1 MSPAEL
7 PLLNIVATLRSPFYF
22 LLSNL
27 IGVSNMITFRMKT
40 HIIFASI
47 LIFASSFLFFKKEKP
62 VFYIIGDS
70 TVKNGDGT
78 GKNNQM
84 GWGTVITPFFDTT
97 RIDVRNH
104 AIGGRSSRTFITEGR
119 WDKILATLKKDDYV
133 IMQFGHN
140 DAGPLDDTAR
150 ARGTIRGISEDSA
163 EIYNSIR
170 KINEVVHSYGWY
182 MRRYVRETKAR
193 GAIPIVCSLIPREN
207 WKDGKVIRA
216 ADSYALWAKQI
227 AEQEGA
233 YFIDLNERIA
243 VKYEELGEQEV
254 HNFFPADHTH
264 TNLEGA
270 KLNAEIVANELK
282 KINPG
287 KINQYMTK

>member
-1 MSPAEL
+1 
-7 PLLNIVATLRSPFYF
+7 
-22 LLSNL
+22 
-27 IGVSNMITFRMKT
+27 MKRLT
-40 HIIFASI
+40 IFSSI
-47 LIFASSFLFFKKEKP
+47 LLIASSFLFFEKEKP

-97 RIDVRNH
+97 RINVQNH

-119 WDKILATLKKDDYV
+119 WNKILETLKKGDYV
-133 IMQFGHN
+133 IMQFAHN
-140 DAGPLDDTAR
+140 DASPLDDTAR
-150 ARGTIRGISEDSA
+150 ARGTIKGIGEDST
-163 EIYNSIR
+163 EIYNPIR
-170 KINEVVHSYGWY
+170 KMKEVVHSYGWY
-182 MRRYVRETKAR
+182 MRKYVREAKGE
-193 GAIPIVCSLIPREN
+193 GAIPIMCSLIPRDN
-207 WKDGKVIRA
+207 WKDGRVVRS

-233 YFIDLNERIA
+233 YFIDLNELIA
-243 VKYEELGEQEV
+243 IEYEKMGEQEV
-254 HNFFPADHTH
+254 RKFFPADHTH

-270 KLNAEIVANELK
+270 KLNAAIVAHALK

-287 KINQYMTK
+287 KINKYMTK